1 MNSMEKSML
10 LDELFALR
18 KADKQE
24 RDKLLEK
31 LDRMTEQLL
40 NLNESSRM
48 LMKQNEEMKQMLSD
62 RDALIAKL
70 QKENAA
76 LKEQKKL
83 DRKNLYGSKSQ
94 KTSARKRDTSSR
106 EEDKD
111 DFDGSS
117 TPGNCSASELNNPS
131 QPARKE
137 KRPYRKG
144 MSYKRMKADKSVC
157 HESDLSKLP
166 QDADRKIKAL
176 QSDGYNVHMYLDNE
190 LVDTEHI
197 CCMAHAR
204 AKFVYAFEQS
214 ADKDAKYIID
224 CIGELYGLEE
234 QYKKGKLSPEQ
245 ITQCRQS
252 MKTMEIIGR
261 IRSKLDALTADN
273 HPPRGELMEKAV
285 NYLKNFWKQLFN
297 YLKDGRYS
305 IDNSIAE
312 RFIRP
317 LAGERKNSLFFGSS
331 RMANVSAA
339 YHTLISTCRMN
350 GISALDYLKK
360 FFREIVNGR
369 RDYENLLP
377 MTIGINT
384 NKL

>member
-117 TPGNCSASELNNPS
+117 TPENCSASELNNPS
-131 QPARKE
+131 QPAGKE
-137 KRPYRKG
+137 ERPYRKG

-166 QDADRKIKAL
+166 QDADRKIK
-176 QSDGYNVHMYLDNE
+176 
-190 LVDTEHI
+190 
-197 CCMAHAR
+197 R
-204 AKFVYAFEQS
+204 
-214 ADKDAKYIID
+214 
-224 CIGELYGLEE
+224 
-234 QYKKGKLSPEQ
+234 SP
-245 ITQCRQS
+245 
-252 MKTMEIIGR
+252 
-261 IRSKLDALTADN
+261 
-273 HPPRGELMEKAV
+273 P
-285 NYLKNFWKQLFN
+285 
-297 YLKDGRYS
+297 
-305 IDNSIAE
+305 
-312 RFIRP
+312 
-317 LAGERKNSLFFGSS
+317 S
-331 RMANVSAA
+331 RCTV
-339 YHTLISTCRMN
+339 R
-350 GISALDYLKK
+350 
-360 FFREIVNGR
+360 V
-369 RDYENLLP
+369 
-377 MTIGINT
+377 
-384 NKL
+384 